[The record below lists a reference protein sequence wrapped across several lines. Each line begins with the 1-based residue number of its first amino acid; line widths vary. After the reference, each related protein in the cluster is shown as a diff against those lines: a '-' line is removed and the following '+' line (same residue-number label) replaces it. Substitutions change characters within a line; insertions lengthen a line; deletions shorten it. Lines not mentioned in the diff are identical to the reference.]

1 MTGFPCPSRD
11 TPDERLVVGPDGVSN
26 AGDNCHPATVRYAS
40 CVAALSYPDGGRHLI
55 GDDGI
60 VVRVE
65 PTLYQVDPHTVA
77 RIDAA
82 LPAGVTVPMPARTP
96 DRIPQPRP
104 PAPPVVRRRS
114 PAQRMIV
121 GATASMALLFAL
133 CTGCGVFTS
142 VTADPNLPDE
152 AALRS
157 VPYYLMITVTVVLT
171 VGAVFLSW
179 LFWSR
184 PGQGEPVQH

>member
-1 MTGFPCPSRD
+1 
-11 TPDERLVVGPDGVSN
+11 
-26 AGDNCHPATVRYAS
+26 
-40 CVAALSYPDGGRHLI
+40 
-55 GDDGI
+55 
-60 VVRVE
+60 
-65 PTLYQVDPHTVA
+65 
-77 RIDAA
+77 
-82 LPAGVTVPMPARTP
+82 
-96 DRIPQPRP
+96 
-104 PAPPVVRRRS
+104 
-114 PAQRMIV
+114 MIV